1 MTEMV
6 AGYIKEIESLRTQL
20 LEQESAA
27 SYRGPRPRTA
37 LAPSRPNLNS
47 STMMNDSIDEVIKE
61 AKFDLEKTMAKRFV
75 VLEKTSEKLKLV

>member
-27 SYRGPRPRTA
+27 SYRSPRHPRTA

-75 VLEKTSEKLKLV
+75 RENV